1 MSFRGDDSRRY
12 GHVPPAQ
19 YAVPNP
25 APLSPDQQNYPP
37 RRPSFSNGDEGSFF
51 DPSSTRPQ
59 DSYPAGAGR
68 GSDELF
74 IGGNAQQSRQS
85 YAPPNN
91 SAIAGYQ
98 HQYTQPAAATH
109 QAYNPQHF
117 ARSQST
123 SLPYHPHPAARYAS
137 PASPTYAPA
146 PPAPPTPTAPNA
158 YAPLQTYNPAAYAS
172 TASPTLPQRNAT
184 VAGYNS
190 YGYGSYSSPAV
201 PQTSSFQQTPTPS
214 TYGSPQLAQ
223 GQTPPTQQG
232 YSPVPPSPGY
242 APQTASSSASSYHD
256 PQYSAS
262 SGYSGQQ
269 YFPSYSTNGPSP
281 AGSSAYAQAPYPGY
295 TQIPVGPN
303 YSTSDPNSFMSR
315 TSRSNSQEPLPSPPA
330 HYQPTTGLAR
340 HPTNAPL
347 PNRPMENVPEERWDA
362 NGQQMQDR
370 DAQEQLT
377 QDSLINDIVSDL
389 GVPPHSQRPRP
400 TNGNVFGDDAGREED
415 GKVSRYNSTAST
427 AASNQ
432 NFHGSPYEWDDDESD
447 PEAVA
452 GLMAMQADAMDDRRF
467 SSIPTFGYVDQ
478 PPTTT
483 SLPTPS
489 EEQSTDSGEFMM
501 DLGLAGG
508 GYAGNL
514 AYGNDALPSPPA
526 PGSNQDAER
535 PLPYP
540 QDSSGGFPQYSEASM
555 DYGGTGGLQMPQTH
569 RLSFDEGD
577 ERVSM
582 HSRQS
587 GSESPVKEDYPDMF
601 YHPGLSNRP
610 LPAIPPPASDSSSML
625 SVQPSRAPY
634 QHGYSLSADSRTP
647 EVYHGQ
653 NMNQQQVERSISLS
667 SHSHTPQVVAPS
679 RSITDAAE
687 ARRKQTR
694 HMNQQQQ
701 FAAQN
706 GLPYDGYDSGTP
718 SSLAAY
724 DAITL
729 PSGRKKKF
737 IPSKLSSTDMKRCAE
752 PWALSGIAAWV
763 REMAEGDPETKRKT
777 IEEGLVRLFCFKVPT
792 MNVADAEVLSAG
804 VVDAM
809 FEANILIPEEEWVKF
824 GQGSMSG
831 VLWQLTGS
839 GCYAPKLHEHEEQ
852 APRLHDNGTPVR
864 CYSYHCGRTLKKANL
879 DNMMSEE
886 DIKVLDWSTFYGISA
901 EEREGKSKKE
911 IEKQNIL
918 HEIVTG
924 EEEYMNQLDV
934 VRLLYRDQLRNW
946 QPPIIAA
953 NRLESFL
960 AKVFTKVEELQ
971 RVNKEHL
978 LAQLKY
984 RQKEQG
990 PYIVGFSDLFREW
1003 IRKARTVYIEY
1014 CSNFPYASYLI
1025 RKEAER
1031 NLLFR
1036 QFLDVVR
1043 EHKRSK
1049 RLEWTTFLKAPITRL
1064 QRYSLLLAT
1073 VHKNMVGESEEKANL
1088 ARALDEI
1095 KAVTHEIDNKV
1106 NDTQQKI
1113 KLLELQSM
1121 LVLRPGFQSVL
1132 NLEHLGRKLIF
1143 SGELQRQGSKGVRWL
1158 DTHAMLFDHYF
1169 ILAKPVKNDGR
1180 GGTKYDVSKEPI
1192 PMPLLFLESMN
1203 DDPVS
1208 KQKGITA
1215 PLARTTAATGSTTQ
1229 LNKVATNGSG
1239 RPGLEHTPTGS
1250 SMSSMTTTLT
1260 GDPDSKIIYPFR
1272 IKHLGHEVYTL
1283 YASTPKDREDWCRN
1297 IIDAKTAHAN
1307 ALHDQNAEP
1316 FRLRVLSDGAFAY
1329 DSVTAQGRQL
1339 GVSISGTPL
1348 HRAIREMELIY
1359 GPGRGPP
1366 PVCRAQVNCAT
1377 AFNAYGKS
1385 LIAIG
1390 TDYGLYISEASNPRG
1405 WTRSVQINKVTQI
1418 AVLEEFSIC
1427 LIIADKSLIAY
1438 PLDVVA
1444 PVSNF
1449 PAPSQD
1455 NPRRAPQRLAKDV
1468 AFFAT
1473 ARMKDRM
1480 LLFYKR
1486 KEGMHNTFK
1495 VLEPVFQKA
1504 TERKTRLF
1512 GGRRSGAGGTESFR
1526 DYDEFYLPTECYS
1539 LNLFQ
1544 TYIAVASAKGF
1555 ELLTLDKKIPQSIP
1569 RDLNV
1574 AAIANIA
1581 SRIRDQRPLG
1591 MFKLNDQEFLLT
1603 YEDCAVYVDKHGEI
1617 SRTLIMEYSGKQK
1630 KAKGATMFGQY
1641 LLLFNEDYV
1650 EVRNAENGRLR
1661 QIIAGR
1667 DVRCLDYGFRG
1678 PTGGSSGVGV
1688 PTQPVAGDSK
1698 GTVKICMSHPEVAGG
1713 QIVLEMLLNDGH
1725 REELGKIG

>member
-1 MSFRGDDSRRY
+1 
-12 GHVPPAQ
+12 
-19 YAVPNP
+19 
-25 APLSPDQQNYPP
+25 
-37 RRPSFSNGDEGSFF
+37 
-51 DPSSTRPQ
+51 
-59 DSYPAGAGR
+59 
-68 GSDELF
+68 
-74 IGGNAQQSRQS
+74 
-85 YAPPNN
+85 
-91 SAIAGYQ
+91 
-98 HQYTQPAAATH
+98 
-109 QAYNPQHF
+109 
-117 ARSQST
+117 
-123 SLPYHPHPAARYAS
+123 
-137 PASPTYAPA
+137 
-146 PPAPPTPTAPNA
+146 
-158 YAPLQTYNPAAYAS
+158 
-172 TASPTLPQRNAT
+172 
-184 VAGYNS
+184 
-190 YGYGSYSSPAV
+190 
-201 PQTSSFQQTPTPS
+201 
-214 TYGSPQLAQ
+214 
-223 GQTPPTQQG
+223 
-232 YSPVPPSPGY
+232 
-242 APQTASSSASSYHD
+242 
-256 PQYSAS
+256 
-262 SGYSGQQ
+262 
-269 YFPSYSTNGPSP
+269 
-281 AGSSAYAQAPYPGY
+281 
-295 TQIPVGPN
+295 
-303 YSTSDPNSFMSR
+303 MSR
-315 TSRSNSQEPLPSPPA
+315 ASRSNSQEPLPSPPA

-347 PNRPMENVPEERWDA
+347 PSRPMDNVPEERWDA
-362 NGQQMQDR
+362 NGQQLEDE
-370 DAQEQLT
+370 DAQEHVT

-389 GVPPHSQRPRP
+389 GVSTHSQRPRA
-400 TNGNVFGDDAGREED
+400 TNGNVFGDDAEALRRFDSTSSTVAGREED
-415 GKVSRYNSTAST
+415 GKVSRYNSTATT

-432 NFHGSPYEWDDDESD
+432 NYHGSPYEWDDDESD

-514 AYGNDALPSPPA
+514 AYGNDALPSPPV
-526 PGSNQDAER
+526 PGSSQDASR

-540 QDSSGGFPQYSEASM
+540 QDSGGGFPQYSEASM
-555 DYGGTGGLQMPQTH
+555 DYGGTGGLQMPQKH

-577 ERVSM
+577 EQVSI

-587 GSESPVKEDYPDMF
+587 GSESPLKEDYPDMF

-610 LPAIPPPASDSSSML
+610 LPAIPPPASDTSSLL

-634 QHGYSLSADSRTP
+634 QHGYSLSVDSRVPSRQDAP
-647 EVYHGQ
+647 EVYPGQ
-653 NMNQQQVERSISLS
+653 NANQQHVERSISLS

-687 ARRKQTR
+687 ARRKQAR
-694 HMNQQQQ
+694 QMNQQQQ

-737 IPSKLSSTDMKRCAE
+737 IPSKLSSTDMKRCTE
-752 PWALSGIAAWV
+752 PWALSGIASWV

-792 MNVADAEVLSAG
+792 MNVADAEVLSAR

-839 GCYAPKLHEHEEQ
+839 GCYAPKLHEHEEH

-886 DIKVLDWSTFYGISA
+886 DIKVVDWSTFYGISA
-901 EEREGKSKKE
+901 EERESKSKKE

-953 NRLESFL
+953 NRLESFI

-1025 RKEAER
+1025 RKESER

-1095 KAVTHEIDNKV
+1095 KAVTHEIDHKV
-1106 NDTQQKI
+1106 NETQQKI

-1180 GGTKYDVSKEPI
+1180 GGTKYDVSKEVNTVQSHASNLMMMLTTPAY
-1192 PMPLLFLESMN
+1192 PHASALPRKHERRPSLQTKGHHCTVDPN
-1203 DDPVS
+1203 DSSHRVND
-1208 KQKGITA
+1208 
-1215 PLARTTAATGSTTQ
+1215 AA
-1229 LNKVATNGSG
+1229 
-1239 RPGLEHTPTGS
+1239 E
-1250 SMSSMTTTLT
+1250 
-1260 GDPDSKIIYPFR
+1260 
-1272 IKHLGHEVYTL
+1272 
-1283 YASTPKDREDWCRN
+1283 
-1297 IIDAKTAHAN
+1297 
-1307 ALHDQNAEP
+1307 
-1316 FRLRVLSDGAFAY
+1316 
-1329 DSVTAQGRQL
+1329 QGR
-1339 GVSISGTPL
+1339 
-1348 HRAIREMELIY
+1348 Y
-1359 GPGRGPP
+1359 
-1366 PVCRAQVNCAT
+1366 
-1377 AFNAYGKS
+1377 
-1385 LIAIG
+1385 
-1390 TDYGLYISEASNPRG
+1390 
-1405 WTRSVQINKVTQI
+1405 
-1418 AVLEEFSIC
+1418 
-1427 LIIADKSLIAY
+1427 
-1438 PLDVVA
+1438 
-1444 PVSNF
+1444 
-1449 PAPSQD
+1449 
-1455 NPRRAPQRLAKDV
+1455 
-1468 AFFAT
+1468 
-1473 ARMKDRM
+1473 
-1480 LLFYKR
+1480 
-1486 KEGMHNTFK
+1486 
-1495 VLEPVFQKA
+1495 
-1504 TERKTRLF
+1504 
-1512 GGRRSGAGGTESFR
+1512 
-1526 DYDEFYLPTECYS
+1526 
-1539 LNLFQ
+1539 
-1544 TYIAVASAKGF
+1544 
-1555 ELLTLDKKIPQSIP
+1555 
-1569 RDLNV
+1569 
-1574 AAIANIA
+1574 
-1581 SRIRDQRPLG
+1581 
-1591 MFKLNDQEFLLT
+1591 
-1603 YEDCAVYVDKHGEI
+1603 
-1617 SRTLIMEYSGKQK
+1617 
-1630 KAKGATMFGQY
+1630 
-1641 LLLFNEDYV
+1641 
-1650 EVRNAENGRLR
+1650 
-1661 QIIAGR
+1661 
-1667 DVRCLDYGFRG
+1667 
-1678 PTGGSSGVGV
+1678 
-1688 PTQPVAGDSK
+1688 
-1698 GTVKICMSHPEVAGG
+1698 
-1713 QIVLEMLLNDGH
+1713 
-1725 REELGKIG
+1725 